1 MTSMTKVQQL
11 GYVGIG
17 SRDVDAWRAY
27 ATDVLGHEIAPDS
40 DADRLYLRLD
50 DHHHRLSVG
59 RADEEDVLHVGWDV
73 GSDANLQ
80 ALAARLEDA
89 GVGVKP
95 GSPEDAADRR
105 VVDLVQFVDPHSSV
119 VTELFYG
126 AEVVFT
132 PPYRPQRAISGY
144 KTGDQGLGHFVTFV
158 ADPVAAARFYEEVLG
173 FGVSDWVIVP
183 GMGPIGVF
191 LHCNTRHHSLAV
203 FAHPAPQRR
212 VHHVMMEHRE
222 IDDVG
227 TGYDI
232 CLERELVTAT
242 LGRHLNDRMIS
253 YYFKNPGGWHFELGW
268 GAREIDPET
277 WRVEMYNGLQ
287 PGGGEWGH
295 KGLLDVM

>member
-1 MTSMTKVQQL
+1 MAKVQQL

-17 SRDVDAWRAY
+17 ARDAMAWRPY
-27 ATDVLGHEIAPDS
+27 AQQVLGHEIAPDS
-40 DADRLYLRLD
+40 VDQRLYLRLD
-50 DHHHRLSVG
+50 DHHHRLTVLES
-59 RADEEDVLHVGWDV
+59 DEDDVQYVGWDV
-73 GSDANLQ
+73 GSDANMQ

-95 GSPEDAADRR
+95 GTPEEAADRR
-105 VVDLVQFVDPHSSV
+105 VVDLVRFVDPHTSV
-119 VTELFYG
+119 PTELFYG
-126 AEVVFT
+126 AEVIFT
-132 PPYRPQRAISGY
+132 PPFKSPRAIAGF

-158 ADPVAAARFYEEVLG
+158 ADARAAARFYEEVLG

-183 GMGPIGVF
+183 GLGPIGVF
-191 LHCNTRHHSLAV
+191 MHCNERHHSLAM
-203 FAHPAPQRR
+203 FANPAATRR
-212 VHHVMMEHRE
+212 VHHVMMEHQS

-253 YYFKNPGGWHFELGW
+253 YYFKNPGGWHFEIGW
-268 GAREIDPET
+268 GAREIDPAT

-295 KGLLDVM
+295 KGLMDVM